1 MNGRSWWKTL
11 LVACVAVSVVASPA
25 AASKQDRLSF
35 TGNVCGLFTAKQI
48 AVIVGDTK
56 PSKYACAPGKSV
68 KTRAGATYSAHA
80 GSGTVAGGGFF
91 AIQLVKYANPKTE
104 ALVANQYKTVMKPVA
119 GIGDWC
125 YSRIA
130 VSPVFGGTADNGQF
144 AFGARGYGVLINVR
158 AVLKKTVKQSALK
171 SLAKEIVAEL

>member
-1 MNGRSWWKTL
+1 MNGRFWWKTL
-11 LVACVAVSVVASPA
+11 LVACIGAIVVAPPA
-25 AASKQDRLSF
+25 AAAKQASLSF
-35 TGNVCGLFTAKQI
+35 TGNVCGLFTAKQL

-56 PSKYACAPGKSV
+56 PSKYACAPSKLV
-68 KTRAGATYSAHA
+68 KTPAGTTYSAHA

-91 AIQLVKYANPKTE
+91 SIQIVKYANPKTE

-130 VSPVFGGTADNGQF
+130 VSPVYGGTADIGQF
-144 AFGARGYGVLINVR
+144 AFGAKGYGVLINVR
-158 AVLKKTVKQSALK
+158 AVLKSTVKQSALK
-171 SLAKEIVAEL
+171 SLAKEIVAKL